1 MQAAVIHSAFEDS
14 PRTVAFVNIPSD
26 ITNTTLQL
34 EYAYKWTNNIEGS
47 WSLKLG
53 GDANDNVTVVG
64 EFPISKRSG
73 EKMGLRSTSMN
84 DQILLGNKKY
94 KVSMIGFEEII

>member
-26 ITNTTLQL
+26 ITDTDEQL

-47 WSLKLG
+47 WSLKIG

-64 EFPISKRSG
+64 EFPISNGK
-73 EKMGLRSTSMN
+73 KMGLRSTSMN

-94 KVSMIGFEEII
+94 NVSMIGFEEII